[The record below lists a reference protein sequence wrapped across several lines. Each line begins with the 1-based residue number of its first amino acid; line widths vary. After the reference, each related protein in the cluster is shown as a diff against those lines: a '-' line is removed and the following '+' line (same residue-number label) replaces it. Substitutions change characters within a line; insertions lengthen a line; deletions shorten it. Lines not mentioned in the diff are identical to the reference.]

1 MTVDA
6 EVIVVGGGPG
16 GSAAAREIAALGKRV
31 MLLDR
36 ERFPRDKPCGGGLS
50 VKSVAL
56 LPFDISHLV
65 EHVATGVIV
74 GDPVAGSATQEAGE
88 PVLFLTQRRR
98 LDAFLL
104 DQARAAGVDVRE
116 GQRVTHVLRRED
128 GAFGVT
134 VRLDDDSLDNRGPD
148 RDRHEIVYTS
158 YVVVGADGANGVV
171 GQSLGFTPATEHG
184 VALEGNLPCPDGIP
198 EWLRGHVLVSFAML
212 AGGYG
217 WLFPKGDHINVGV
230 GGLEAAGP
238 ELRDELARFC
248 TLFGWDIER
257 LEDLRGHR
265 LPLWGPG
272 RRVASGGAALVGDAA
287 GLVEALL
294 GEGMYS
300 ALASAHLLAPVVAQ
314 YLDGAAGDLEAYQR
328 ALDRELAP
336 SLQRAARIAAILH
349 AWPRPLLRVLLRSQR
364 VWWLVAKMMD
374 SGAGDHSGAVT
385 TWLADVV
392 LRPLAWLAR
401 RRGPV
406 SGRA

>member
-16 GSAAAREIAALGKRV
+16 GSAAAREIAGLGRRV

-36 ERFPRDKPCGGGLS
+36 EHFPRDKPCGGGLS

-74 GDPVAGSATQEAGE
+74 GDPITGSATQEAGE
-88 PVLFLTQRRR
+88 AILFLTQRRR
-98 LDAFLL
+98 LDTFLL

-116 GQRVTHVLRRED
+116 GQRVTHVRPRED
-128 GAFGVT
+128 GAFEVT
-134 VRLDDDSLDNRGPD
+134 ASLDDGDKD
-148 RDRHEIVYTS
+148 IVYTS

-171 GQSLGFTPATEHG
+171 GQSLGFAPPAEYG
-184 VALEGNLPCPDGIP
+184 VALEGNLPCPGGIP
-198 EWLRGHVLVSFAML
+198 EWLHGHVLVSFAML

-217 WLFPKGDHINVGV
+217 WLFPKGDHVNVGV
-230 GGLEAAGP
+230 GGREDAGP

-248 TLFGWDIER
+248 ALFGWDIEA

-272 RRVASGGAALVGDAA
+272 RRFASGGAALVGDAA
-287 GLVEALL
+287 GLVETLL
-294 GEGMYS
+294 GEGIYS
-300 ALASAHLLAPVVAQ
+300 ALASAHLLAPVVAR
-314 YLDGAAGDLEAYQR
+314 YLDGADENLEAYQR
-328 ALDRELAP
+328 ALDGELAP

-349 AWPRPLLRVLLRSQR
+349 AWPRPLLRVVVGSRR
-364 VWWLVAKMMD
+364 IWWLMARVMD
-374 SGAGDHSGAVT
+374 SGAGNHSGAVT
-385 TWLADVV
+385 NWVADAV

-401 RRGPV
+401 RRGAR
-406 SGRA
+406 SGRP

>member
-1 MTVDA
+1 MTVDVD
-6 EVIVVGGGPG
+6 VIVVGGGPG
-16 GSAAAREIAALGKRV
+16 GSAAAREIATLGKRV

-36 ERFPRDKPCGGGLS
+36 EHFPRDKPCGGGLS

-56 LPFDISHLV
+56 LPFDISPVV
-65 EHVATGVIV
+65 EHIATGAIV
-74 GDPVAGSATQEAGE
+74 GDPISGSATQEAGE

-116 GQRVTHVLRRED
+116 GQQVTDVHRRLD
-128 GAFGVT
+128 GAFEV
-134 VRLDDDSLDNRGPD
+134 VVSPDDGSEDV
-148 RDRHEIVYTS
+148 VYTS
-158 YVVVGADGANGVV
+158 LVIVGADGANGVV
-171 GQSLGFTPATEHG
+171 GRSLGFDPPAEYG

-300 ALASAHLLAPVVAQ
+300 ALASAHLLAPVVAR
-314 YLDGAAGDLEAYQR
+314 YLEGATADLEPYQR

-349 AWPRPLLRVLLRSQR
+349 AWPRPLLWVAARSGR
-364 VWWLVAKMMD
+364 AWRLMATVMD
-374 SGAGDHSGAVT
+374 TGTGNHSGAAT
-385 TWLADVV
+385 MWLADAV

-401 RRGPV
+401 RHGPR

>member
-16 GSAAAREIAALGKRV
+16 GSAVAREIAAVGKRV

-36 ERFPRDKPCGGGLS
+36 EHFPRDKACGGGLS
-50 VKSVAL
+50 VKSVGL

-74 GDPVAGSATQEAGE
+74 GDPIAGSATQEAGE
-88 PVLFLTQRRR
+88 AILFLTQRRR

-116 GQRVTHVLRRED
+116 GQRVTHVQRRED
-128 GAFGVT
+128 GAFEIT
-134 VRLDDDSLDNRGPD
+134 ARLDDGSTDDG
-148 RDRHEIVYTS
+148 EVTVYTS

-171 GQSLGFTPATEHG
+171 GRSLDFAPPAEYG
-184 VALEGNLPCPDGIP
+184 VALEGNLPCPNGIP
-198 EWLRGHVLVSFAML
+198 EWLRGRVLVSFAML
-212 AGGYG
+212 PGGYG
-217 WLFPKGDHINVGV
+217 WLFPKGDHVNVGV
-230 GGLEAAGP
+230 GGLEDAGP

-248 TLFGWDIER
+248 TLFGWDIEA
-257 LEDLRGHR
+257 LDDLRGHR

-272 RRVASGGAALVGDAA
+272 CRVASGGAALVGDAA

-294 GEGMYS
+294 GEGIYS
-300 ALASAHLLAPVVAQ
+300 ALASAHLLAPVVAR
-314 YLDGAAGDLEAYQR
+314 YLDGATGDLEAYQR

-349 AWPRPLLRVLLRSQR
+349 AWPRTLLRVMVRSR
-364 VWWLVAKMMD
+364 RIWWLMARVLD
-374 SGAGDHSGAVT
+374 SGTGGHSGAVT
-385 TWLADVV
+385 TWLADAV
-392 LRPLAWLAR
+392 LRPVVWLAR
-401 RRGPV
+401 RRGPK

>member
-16 GSAAAREIAALGKRV
+16 GSAAAREIAMLGKRV

-65 EHVATGVIV
+65 EHIATGVVV
-74 GDPVAGSATQEAGE
+74 GDPVAGTVTQEAGE
-88 PVLFLTQRRR
+88 PILFLTQRRR

-116 GQRVTHVLRRED
+116 GQRVTHVRRRED
-128 GAFGVT
+128 GAFEVT
-134 VRLDDDSLDNRGPD
+134 VNLDDVSPGDQDSD
-148 RDRHEIVYTS
+148 IVYTS

-171 GQSLGFTPATEHG
+171 SRALGFASPAEHG
-184 VALEGNLPCPDGIP
+184 VALEGNLPCPDGTP
-198 EWLRGHVLVSFAML
+198 GWLRGRVLVSFAML

-230 GGLEAAGP
+230 GGLEDAGP

-248 TLFGWDIER
+248 TLFGWDINS
-257 LEDLRGHR
+257 LQDLRGHR

-294 GEGMYS
+294 GEGIYS
-300 ALASAHLLAPVVAQ
+300 ALASAHLLAPVVAR
-314 YLDGAAGDLEAYQR
+314 YLDGGAGDLEAYQH

-349 AWPRPLLRVLLRSQR
+349 AWPRPLLRVLMRSQH
-364 VWWLVAKMMD
+364 VWWLMARMMD

-385 TWLADVV
+385 TWLADAV

-401 RRGPV
+401 RRGPTP
-406 SGRA
+406 GRA